1 MWIFIKPY
9 MEAFLL
15 SINIIYKLLYINIL
29 FHTRHYIYIPSLF
42 YVKIHKTIYIKP
54 YIAASLLS

>member
-9 MEAFLL
+9 MAASLL
-15 SINIIYKLLYINIL
+15 SINIIYKVLYINIL
-29 FHTRHYIYIPSLF
+29 IHIRHYIYISSLF

-54 YIAASLLS
+54 YIEASLIS